1 MNYEILLAEADQ
13 NGIDVVDYDFKSPR
27 IKGLYCDGTVALS
40 RASTETE
47 KACILAEELGHYH
60 TTVGDILDQSPAANQ
75 KQELH
80 ARAWAYHKCLHLG
93 DIVRAFKYGCRNRY
107 ELADYLGVT
116 EAFLQDGINYY
127 KGKYGPYTKYG
138 NYIIYFEPLG
148 VLKRF
153 SE

>member
-1 MNYEILLAEADQ
+1 MNYESLLAEADQ